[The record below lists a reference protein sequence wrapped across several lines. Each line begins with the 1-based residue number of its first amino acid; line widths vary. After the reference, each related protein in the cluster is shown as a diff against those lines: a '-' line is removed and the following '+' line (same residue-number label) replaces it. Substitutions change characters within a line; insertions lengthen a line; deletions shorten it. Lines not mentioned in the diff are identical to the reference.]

1 MEITVDISDN
11 QLEQLKALVDES
23 NDEVAILMAV
33 YYTLDN
39 Y

>member
-1 MEITVDISDN
+1 MEVTVDISDN
-11 QLEQLKALVDES
+11 QLEQLKALVNES
-23 NDEVAILMAV
+23 TNEIAILTAI

>member
-23 NDEVAILMAV
+23 NDKIAILTAV

>member
-1 MEITVDISDN
+1 MEVTVDISDN
-11 QLEQLKALVDES
+11 QLEQLKMLVNEPI
-23 NDEVAILMAV
+23 NEMAIRMAV

>member
-1 MEITVDISDN
+1 MEVIVDVSDN

-23 NDEVAILMAV
+23 NDEVAILTAV

>member
-23 NDEVAILMAV
+23 SNEVAILMAV